1 MAQIPIQDVARQL
14 AALESM
20 TTTQLAE
27 RFEALHGEPTRSRN
41 KAYLK
46 KKVAWRIQELAE
58 GGLSERAQ
66 ARIEEIN
73 ALQDT
78 HPTEPRPAKPERDPR
93 LPAVGEVIVR
103 RYKGTD
109 HEVRVLADGFEFDGE
124 RYRSLSRIAR
134 EITGTTWNG
143 YLFFGLTERK
153 KPRRDG
159 GEA

>member
-1 MAQIPIQDVARQL
+1 MAQSPIQEVARQL

-66 ARIEEIN
+66 ARIDEIN
-73 ALQDT
+73 AQQDAA
-78 HPTEPRPAKPERDPR
+78 PSEPRPTKPERDPR
-93 LPAVGEVIVR
+93 LPAVGAVIVR
-103 RYKGTD
+103 RYKSTE
-109 HEVRVLADGFEFDGE
+109 HEVRVLSDGFEFGGE

-143 YLFFGLTERK
+143 FLFFGLAERK
-153 KPRRDG
+153 KLRRAG
-159 GEA
+159 GEG